1 VSPVTRSAVVTGCGQ
16 GIGRAI
22 LERLHEDGYFV
33 VGIEQAETLSADA
46 REALGSE
53 GAVVHGDV
61 ADRAILENAAEQ
73 ARAKA
78 ELRAWVNN
86 AAIMRTT
93 NMHAPVVEDVT
104 RVLDVNLLACYWG
117 CSTAVRAFL
126 AQGSPGAIVSIS
138 SVHGRVAYSNAAA
151 YDISKAGVDAL
162 TRYVAVEYG
171 PVGIRANAIAPGG
184 VRTPLY
190 EQGVAESDDPARAE
204 HESAYAHPLR
214 RVAEPREI
222 AAVASFLL
230 SDEASFVSGQS
241 LAVDGGLT
249 ARCMDFDLDPTI
261 RAFFEKR

>member
-1 VSPVTRSAVVTGCGQ
+1 MHGSAVVTGCGQ

-22 LERLHEDGYFV
+22 LERLRDDDYFV
-33 VGIEQAETLSADA
+33 VGIEQAEAVAADA
-46 REALGSE
+46 REALAGQ

-61 ADRAILENAAEQ
+61 TDRAVLENAAER
-73 ARAKA
+73 ARAA
-78 ELRAWVNN
+78 ADLGAWVNN

-93 NMHAPVVEDVT
+93 NLHAPVAEDVT

-126 AQGSPGAIVSIS
+126 EQRTPGAIVSIS
-138 SVHGRVAYSNAAA
+138 SVHGRVAYSDAAA

-190 EQGVAESDDPARAE
+190 ERFVAESDDPQRVDR
-204 HESAYAHPLR
+204 ESAHAHPLR
-214 RVAEPREI
+214 RIAQPREI
-222 AAVASFLL
+222 AAVASFLV

-241 LAVDGGLT
+241 IAVDGGLT
-249 ARCMDFDLDPTI
+249 ARCMDFELDPRI
-261 RAFFEKR
+261 RAFFDEP